1 MRSTHLSTRTPGRRR
16 LARLAAPVLAGTLLL
31 AGCGGGSDDEA
42 ADDSRPFNDADIAFA
57 TDMIP
62 HHAQALVMVDLLRKH
77 DVDPAVS
84 DLAEQISA
92 AQTPEIETMAD
103 WLQEWGEPVP
113 ATQRDHAHGDEGGMG
128 GMDMGDAMPG
138 MMSDDELDELA
149 HAPDAEFQDLWL
161 QMMIEHHEGAIEMAE
176 TEISDGEYA
185 DAVALAKDVRD
196 GQQAEVEQMQQL
208 LGG

>member
-1 MRSTHLSTRTPGRRR
+1 MRSTHPSPR
-16 LARLAAPVLAGTLLL
+16 ARLTAPVLAAALLL
-31 AGCGGGSDDEA
+31 TGCGGGSDDEP

-77 DVDPAVS
+77 DVDPAVA
-84 DLAEQISA
+84 DLADQIQA

-103 WLQEWGEPVP
+103 WLEEWGEPVP
-113 ATQRDHAHGDEGGMG
+113 ATQRDHAHGDGDMG
-128 GMDMGDAMPG
+128 GMDMGDEMPG
-138 MMSDDELDELA
+138 MMSNDELDELE
-149 HAPDAEFQDLWL
+149 HASDAEFQDLWL
-161 QMMIEHHEGAIEMAE
+161 QMMIEHHQGAIEMAG

-185 DAVALAKDVRD
+185 DAVAMARDIRD
-196 GQQAEVEQMQQL
+196 GQQAEIDEMQQL